1 MYQSEIRSAEFAP
14 RSKDNLEPLRSLN
27 SNPGMVTQVLKVQIQ
42 DHEGP

>member
-14 RSKDNLEPLRSLN
+14 QNKDNLEPLRSLN
-27 SNPGMVTQVLKVQIQ
+27 SNPGMVTKVLKVQIQ